1 MLWTNFND
9 IFGRMGWDVMTFIN
23 TTTTTTTNNNN
34 NNNIPSHSSKNVVKI
49 RPQHCISYPADRQTD
64 RRTNTQKQKYNLIG
78 EDNN

>member
-1 MLWTNFND
+1 
-9 IFGRMGWDVMTFIN
+9 MGWDVIIIIIIISSSSSSSSSIN
-23 TTTTTTTNNNN
+23 ERH
-34 NNNIPSHSSKNVVKI
+34 NIPSHSSKNVVKI